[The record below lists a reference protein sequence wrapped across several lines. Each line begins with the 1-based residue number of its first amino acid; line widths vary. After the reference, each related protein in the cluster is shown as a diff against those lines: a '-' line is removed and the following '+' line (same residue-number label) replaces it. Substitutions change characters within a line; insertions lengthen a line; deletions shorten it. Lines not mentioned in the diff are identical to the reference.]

1 MGSFEGPEVG
11 SIQNIMKG
19 TEIYDVKLRI
29 PFLLNKK
36 RSSDRESLKPHL
48 CSEPKSNERLLRKV
62 PVILKGTFDSR
73 NPRDTASRKDF
84 NLRNINS

>member
-11 SIQNIMKG
+11 STQNVMKG

-36 RSSDRESLKPHL
+36 RSSD
-48 CSEPKSNERLLRKV
+48 
-62 PVILKGTFDSR
+62 
-73 NPRDTASRKDF
+73 
-84 NLRNINS
+84 